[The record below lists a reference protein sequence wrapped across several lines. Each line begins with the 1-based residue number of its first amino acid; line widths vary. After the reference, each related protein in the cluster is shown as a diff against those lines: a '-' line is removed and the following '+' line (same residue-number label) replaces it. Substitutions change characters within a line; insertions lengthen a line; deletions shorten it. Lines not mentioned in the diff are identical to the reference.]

1 MSFSLCFPFLALI
14 PKGCLVTAPLLDLS
28 IPPVRRRPTVRRVPR
43 LEPPYDDEVPE
54 TARSRVQNEQ
64 LPFEEPAPRRF
75 EHDIDFFD
83 PQPTSR
89 RNLPDPEAWATRFLQ
104 AVVET
109 LAGARASFQL
119 HEWTNQEVHARIVS
133 AAHTGRWP
141 GPAALQPVVRSVHVG
156 EPADGVAEVCA
167 VVQRGPGFFAIAARL
182 EGFDGRWRAVALE
195 LG

>member
-1 MSFSLCFPFLALI
+1 MSLFPLCPFLCLV
-14 PKGCLVTAPLLDLS
+14 PEGCLVSAPLLDRS
-28 IPPVRRRPTVRRVPR
+28 SPPVRRRPTVRRVPR
-43 LEPPYDDEVPE
+43 LEPPYDDEVSE
-54 TARSRVQNEQ
+54 AARRRVQSEQ

-83 PQPTSR
+83 PQPTPR

-119 HEWTNQEVHARIVS
+119 HEWTNQEVYTRIVS
-133 AAHTGRWP
+133 QAHTGRWP
-141 GPAALQPVVRSVHVG
+141 GPVALQPVVRSVHVG

-167 VVQRGPGFFAIAARL
+167 VVQRGARFFAMAARL